1 MLNKTSL
8 SKPPKILEKKP
19 FKHLLKVNRFD
30 KFVVETICCLLSLSL
45 CKLSATKYQKRG
57 IMTLAH
63 LLELIK
69 QTIQGIYM
77 NTLRF
82 YYIYK
87 KKNINKSH
95 IDMILLI
102 IQF

>member
-19 FKHLLKVNRFD
+19 YKHLLKVNRFD

-45 CKLSATKYQKRG
+45 CKLSATNYQKRR
-57 IMTLAH
+57 IMTLTH

-69 QTIQGIYM
+69 QTIQGVYM
-77 NTLRF
+77 NTLCF
-82 YYIYK
+82 YLK